1 MNILIIEDD
10 EFLSSKIQKL
20 FNKKDEVN
28 IVKVISNYEDFL
40 NNYHCINNFEVIL
53 VDIYLWKSN
62 NKDTWIEI
70 IKLIR
75 KKNKFIPIIII
86 SWLND
91 IWWLRLWFDSGA
103 NDYIC
108 KPFRLAEL
116 EIRVFKWIKDFLKS
130 ESMWSNDILEYKWLK
145 YYFENHTFIYDCK
158 ELKLTKINKTILLLF
173 LSKKEEILSDIYLI
187 EKIWWDRWDIIDR
200 NLRVTIS
207 RLKKSLNVYWI
218 ASWIS
223 NIRWEWYILKTF

>member
-10 EFLSSKIQKL
+10 EFLSSKIQRL
-20 FNKKDEVN
+20 FEKKDEVN
-28 IVKVISNYEDFL
+28 IVKVISSFEDFV
-40 NNYHCINNFEVIL
+40 NYYHNINNFEVIL
-53 VDIYLWKSN
+53 VDIYLWKST

-75 KKNKFIPIIII
+75 KKNKYVPIIII

-91 IWWLRLWFDSGA
+91 IWWLRLWFDSWA

-116 EIRVFKWIKDFLKS
+116 EIRVFKWIKDLLKS
-130 ESMWSNDILEYKWLK
+130 ESMWNKDILEYNWLK
-145 YYFENHTFIYDCK
+145 YYFKNNTFSFDDNEI
-158 ELKLTKINKTILLLF
+158 KLTKINKTLLLLF
-173 LSKKEEILSDIYLI
+173 LTKKGEILSEIYLI
-187 EKIWWDRWDIIDR
+187 EKIWWDRWDTIDR

-207 RLKKSLNVYWI
+207 RLKKALKSYWI
-218 ASWIS
+218 DLWIS